1 MAHDDSRAD
10 PRAQQIAA
18 WLRHDL
24 RFDLARL
31 EPASNDASFRRY
43 LRAWRADGA
52 TRVVMD
58 APPEKESIAAF
69 VQVASLLQRC
79 EVHVPAIDAV
89 DRTRGFVLMED
100 LGSVQYLERLR
111 AGADADVD
119 ALYGEALAALRRIQ
133 LRGRQLAG
141 ALPPYDRAA
150 LMAEMELM
158 PQWFC
163 GGHLRLELDAEDR
176 GVLAAS
182 FELLTQAALEQPV
195 VFVHRDFHARNLMYL
210 AERNPGI
217 IDFQDA
223 LAGPI
228 GYDLVSL
235 LKDCYIAW
243 PRARVEAW
251 VMQYR
256 ASVTE
261 EGAQGAQ
268 GTLAGADARQF
279 LRWFDLIGLQRHIKV
294 LGIFARLWLRDGKP
308 GYLTDLPR
316 VLQYVRDAAALY
328 PEMREFAVWL
338 QRRVVP
344 VFAAANAR
352 ALEQAAAGSRGLV
365 PG

>member
-10 PRAQQIAA
+10 QRAQQIAT

-43 LRAWRADGA
+43 LRAWRADG
-52 TRVVMD
+52 TSRVVMD

-69 VQVASLLQRC
+69 VRVASLLQRC

-89 DRTRGFVLMED
+89 DRIRGFVLMED

-111 AGADADVD
+111 AGVHVD
-119 ALYGEALAALRRIQ
+119 ALYGDALAALRRIQ
-133 LRGRQLAG
+133 LRGRPLAG
-141 ALPPYDRAA
+141 ELPRYDRGA

-163 GGHLRLELDAEDR
+163 RRHLELELDSEDR

-182 FELLTQAALEQPV
+182 FERLTQAALEQPV
-195 VFVHRDFHARNLMYL
+195 VFVHRDYHSRNLMYL
-210 AERNPGI
+210 AEHNPGI

-243 PRARVEAW
+243 PRTRVEAW
-251 VMQYR
+251 VMQYH
-256 ASVTE
+256 AAVADE
-261 EGAQGAQ
+261 EGALG
-268 GTLAGADARQF
+268 GADARQF
-279 LRWFDLIGLQRHIKV
+279 LCWFDLIGLQRHIKV

-308 GYLTDLPR
+308 GYLADLPR

-328 PEMREFAVWL
+328 PQMREFADWL
-338 QRRVVP
+338 ERRVVP
-344 VFAAANAR
+344 VFVVANAR
-352 ALEQAAAGSRGLV
+352 ALEQAAAGSRSALV
-365 PG
+365 SR